1 MQAGTIPSG
10 ANHCAKNLDSA
21 FGTCIADKNGTIL
34 DFNDAFLT
42 VLELPADDLRGSEIA
57 AVLTSRYC
65 FNQQKGEVLERL
77 LSGRHWA
84 GRCSITGSQGDRFSV
99 HVTVNATLG
108 ADGSIDKFFL
118 VVSRDAG
125 LLPNEPDLDGELD
138 AARRTLAIAEFDLDG
153 CLVDANANYLGIYG
167 FELSEVKGKHHS
179 IFMFP
184 EEANAERYDH
194 LWNNLTDGQEYSSQ
208 MRRRRKDGQEIWLQA
223 SYCPVVDLSG
233 RPSRIIKFATD
244 ITPQKLLDAD
254 REGQIEA
261 IRKSLAVAEFSVD
274 GILLDANDKFLNAL
288 GYRLSE
294 VKGAHHSLF
303 MPPTMRNTAEYRY
316 FWKRLRRGYFQSSQ
330 FERRAKNGSD
340 VWFEATYN
348 PVLTPSGKPYKI
360 VKLARDITLEHRE
373 SMRLQAQNAHAA
385 AHDTLTGLLN
395 RTGLYRAVAERAA
408 GRHNSASIL
417 LIDLDGFKAAND
429 RYGHAVGDEL
439 LRAVALRLE
448 AVAKGH
454 GLVARLGGDEFAI
467 FSSRSDSTEGI
478 LKQVAADVVSQLGA
492 PFRIGPR
499 DISIGASVGI
509 ATSRGR
515 LIELEQM
522 LHDADIALYYV
533 KENGKRAYRL
543 FDDALLAEVLSAR
556 QLENDLETAI
566 GDGSLTIEY
575 QPTVRCRDRKVVG
588 VEALMRWHHPTRG
601 WIVPTEFLQQAELS
615 GLIDALGAYLIDKV
629 VEDIPSLPSGYTLS
643 LNVSPKQLKSGNFVS
658 HLIEKV
664 KTAGVDPTRLEVEI
678 TEAAILTQDQHV
690 LADLHALKSNGMTV
704 SLDDFGTGYAS
715 LNNLRH
721 FPFDRLKIDRSLM
734 ADVMTDDQNAA
745 IVAAVIQLAHALN
758 IEVVAEGVETQTQFE
773 VIRAAGCDSA
783 QGFLFEREAV
793 RETAYGGYA
802 HAS

>member
-1 MQAGTIPSG
+1 MKATSSTSG
-10 ANHCAKNLDSA
+10 ADCGAKNLDSA

-42 VLELPADDLRGSEIA
+42 VLELPIGDLRGSDIA
-57 AVLTSRYC
+57 ALLSSRTC
-65 FNQQKGEVLERL
+65 FTQQKGEVFERL

-99 HVTVNATLG
+99 HVTVNGTLG
-108 ADGSIDKFFL
+108 TDGKIDKFFL

-125 LLPNEPDLDGELD
+125 LLPSEPDLDGELD

-153 CLVDANANYLGIYG
+153 RLVDANANYLGIYG
-167 FELSEVKGKHHS
+167 FELSEVKGQHHS

-184 EEANAERYDH
+184 EEADAERYHH
-194 LWNNLTDGQEYSSQ
+194 LWTNLTDGQEFSSQ

-261 IRKSLAVAEFSVD
+261 IRKSLAVAEFSID
-274 GILLDANDKFLNAL
+274 GILLDANDKFLHAL

-294 VKGAHHSLF
+294 VKGAHHSMF
-303 MPPTMRNTAEYRY
+303 MPLDARNTAEYRY

-373 SMRLQAQNAHAA
+373 SIRMQAQNAHAA

-395 RTGLYRAVAERAA
+395 RTGLYRAVADRAA
-408 GRHNSASIL
+408 GRHRSASVM

-439 LRAVALRLE
+439 LRAVAIRLE
-448 AVAKGH
+448 TVAKGH

-467 FSSRSDSTEGI
+467 FSSRSDSTEEI
-478 LKQVAADVVSQLGA
+478 LKQIAADVVSQLGA

-515 LIELEQM
+515 SIELEQM

-566 GDGSLTIEY
+566 KDGSLTIEY
-575 QPTVRCRDRKVVG
+575 QPTVRCRDREIVG

-601 WIVPTEFLQQAELS
+601 WIVPTEFIQQAELS
-615 GLIDALGAYLIDKV
+615 GLIDALGSYLIDKV
-629 VEDIPSLPSGYTLS
+629 VEDIPSLPKGYMLS
-643 LNVSPKQLKSGNFVS
+643 LNVSPKQLKSGNFVH

-664 KTAGVDPTRLEVEI
+664 KTLGIEPTRLEVEI
-678 TEAAILTQDQHV
+678 TESAILKRDQHV
-690 LADLHALKSNGMTV
+690 LADLHALKSYGITV
-704 SLDDFGTGYAS
+704 SLDDFGAGYAS
-715 LNNLRH
+715 LSSLRL
-721 FPFDRLKIDRSLM
+721 FPFDRLKIDRSLI
-734 ADVMTDDQNAA
+734 AEILTDDQNAA
-745 IVAAVIQLAHALN
+745 IVASVIQLAHALN
-758 IEVVAEGVETQTQFE
+758 IEVIAEGVETQAQLE
-773 VIRAAGCDSA
+773 IVRAAGCDSA
-783 QGFLFEREAV
+783 QGFLFEREASSEHLY
-793 RETAYGGYA
+793 RRFS